1 MTEFVEVTVK
11 LPKIEG
17 YEYSGEF
24 RPPKKGDWWLS
35 LGQLPNMAFV
45 DSEIDS
51 PRLILRPIKPA
62 TVTVTLRREDAVD
75 LQNLL
80 GGFQPE
86 IYGRVIQACKAALG
100 EQKCGEMPA
109 FSNKYSACNLI
120 AGHAGPHNS
129 PTFEASGRIEM
140 EKCGGMISTIAYS
153 YCALPRGHAGNHV
166 PESLP

>member
-62 TVTVTLRREDAVD
+62 TVTVTLRREDAEWLFAHTVEGRMMSPG
-75 LQNLL
+75 N
-80 GGFQPE
+80 E
-86 IYGRVIQACKAALG
+86 ITKRIAEACKAALG
-100 EQKCGEMPA
+100 EEQKCGMPLHRLSTGEWDRCSV
-109 FSNKYSACNLI
+109 FGPGD
-120 AGHAGPHNS
+120 GHQFKP
-129 PTFEASGRIEM
+129 
-140 EKCGGMISTIAYS
+140 
-153 YCALPRGHAGNHV
+153 CALPRGHVGNHA